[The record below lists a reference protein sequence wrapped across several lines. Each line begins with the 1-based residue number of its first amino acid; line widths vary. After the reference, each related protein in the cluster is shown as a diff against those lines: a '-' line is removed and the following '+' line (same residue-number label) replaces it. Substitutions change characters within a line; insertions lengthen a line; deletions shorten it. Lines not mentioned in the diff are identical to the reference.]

1 MGHHPAAEL
10 AEVNRIF
17 RYNFR
22 VSDAGQRSATRHMLE
37 TVPLTC
43 AGYNSKGFRLVAGVV
58 PLSPDQEYVLLIQST
73 RRKGWV
79 LPKGGWEID
88 ESCQEAAVR
97 EAWEEAGIT
106 IEVEFELG
114 TIEELRPP
122 KLSKDQSQYHF
133 FQGTVVSQYEE
144 WPESHKRE
152 RQWFTFT
159 QAIEALSTR
168 PELQEMQ
175 ADL

>member
-1 MGHHPAAEL
+1 M
-10 AEVNRIF
+10 
-17 RYNFR
+17 
-22 VSDAGQRSATRHMLE
+22 
-37 TVPLTC
+37 
-43 AGYNSKGFRLVAGVV
+43 
-58 PLSPDQEYVLLIQST
+58 IQST

-106 IEVEFELG
+106 IQVEYELG

-122 KLSKDQSQYHF
+122 KMSKEQSQYHF
-133 FQGTVVSQYEE
+133 FQGTVQSQYEE

-168 PELQEMQ
+168 PELQE
-175 ADL
+175 ALNRSGIKRL